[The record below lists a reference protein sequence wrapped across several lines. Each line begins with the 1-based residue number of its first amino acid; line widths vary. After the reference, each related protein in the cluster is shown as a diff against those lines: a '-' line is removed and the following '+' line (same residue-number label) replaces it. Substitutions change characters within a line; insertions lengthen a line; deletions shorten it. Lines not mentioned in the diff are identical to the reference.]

1 MATYADTLTIREAR
15 ARYFALNGFGEG
27 GYDARWVRLQA
38 GPIAIYFPNT
48 AARVRAVRLHDVHHV
63 VTEYDTTWTGEAEIG
78 AWEIASGCADH
89 YAAWLLNLLAMA
101 IGLVLAPRRVFRAFV
116 RGRRSA
122 NLYRAVVDEPL
133 LAASVGTTRRGLRL
147 DGTVAAPR
155 SNDSLLFAAW
165 SMLAVVTLLATAALV
180 LVPFAVVVHLAMR

>member
-1 MATYADTLTIREAR
+1 MLTIREAR

-89 YAAWLLNLLAMA
+89 YAAWILNLLAMA
-101 IGLVLAPRRVFRAFV
+101 IGLVLAPRRVFDAFV
-116 RGRRSA
+116 RGRCSA

-133 LAASVGTTRRGLRL
+133 LAASVAVTRQRLRL
-147 DGTVAAPR
+147 DATVGAAR
-155 SNDSLLFAAW
+155 SVDRVLFAAW
-165 SMLAVVTLLATAALV
+165 SILAVVTLLATAALV
-180 LVPFAVVVHLAMR
+180 LVPFAIAIHLAAR

>member
-1 MATYADTLTIREAR
+1 MLTIREAR

-63 VTEYDTTWTGEAEIG
+63 ATEYDTTWTGEAEIG

-89 YAAWLLNLLAMA
+89 YAAWVLNLLALA
-101 IGLVLAPRRVFRAFV
+101 IGLVLAPRRVFDAFV
-116 RGRRSA
+116 RGRCSA

-133 LAASVGTTRRGLRL
+133 LAASVAVTRQRLRL
-147 DGTVAAPR
+147 DATVGPAR
-155 SNDSLLFAAW
+155 SVDRVLFAAW
-165 SMLAVVTLLATAALV
+165 SILAVVTLLATAALV
-180 LVPFAVVVHLAMR
+180 LVPFAIAIHLAAR

>member
-1 MATYADTLTIREAR
+1 VASYPDTLTIREAR

-38 GPIAIYFPNT
+38 GPIAISFPNT

-89 YAAWLLNLLAMA
+89 YAAWVLNLLAMA
-101 IGLVLAPRRVFRAFV
+101 IGLVLAPRRVFAAFI

-122 NLYRAVVDEPL
+122 NLYRTIVDEPL
-133 LAASVGTTRRGLRL
+133 LAASVAATRQRL
-147 DGTVAAPR
+147 CLDTAVGRAR
-155 SNDSLLFAAW
+155 SVDKLPFAAW
-165 SMLAVVTLLATAALV
+165 SMLAVVTLLGTAALA
-180 LVPFAVVVHLAMR
+180 LVPFAIVVHLATR